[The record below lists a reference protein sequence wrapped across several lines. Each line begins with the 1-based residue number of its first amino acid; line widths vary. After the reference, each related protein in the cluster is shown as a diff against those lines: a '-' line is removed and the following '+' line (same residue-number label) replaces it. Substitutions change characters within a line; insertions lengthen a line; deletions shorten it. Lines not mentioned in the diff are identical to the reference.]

1 MNIINLRTFLAVV
14 ETGSLIAASKQMNV
28 TQSTITARLHA
39 LEDDLGQKLLMR
51 QKSGATMTASGLKFK
66 RYAEVMTELWRQAKQ
81 ETSLPEGMTAMCN
94 IGCQLDLWPHLGHD
108 LFNDINSHYPD
119 VAVTAWP
126 ATQTDIEQWLGAGVI
141 ELAIGYQ
148 PSVQAGQ
155 TNVMLG
161 EDELVLVGDRPNR
174 PVRFDD
180 GYIYVDAGEA
190 FGRDHAAAYV
200 DAGVARISFGSAQW
214 ALDYLLDQGGSAYLP
229 LRLIGHHLKEGRLFR
244 LTDAPQFNRRIVLI
258 TSDASTRHW
267 PWLDAVIERLKI
279 PFQEELHERRDR
291 V

>member
-1 MNIINLRTFLAVV
+1 MNITSLHTFLAVV

-51 QKSGATMTASGLKFK
+51 QKSGAAMTASGLKFK

-81 ETSLPEGMTAMCN
+81 ETSLPDGMTAMCN
-94 IGCQLDLWPHLGHD
+94 IGCQLDLWPRIGHEF
-108 LFNDINSHYPD
+108 FNDINNRHPD

-126 ATQTDIEQWLGAGVI
+126 ATQTDIERWLGAGVI
-141 ELAIGYQ
+141 DLALGYQ

-155 TNVMLG
+155 TNLVLG
-161 EDELVLVGDRPNR
+161 EDKLVLVGDRPDR
-174 PVRFDD
+174 PARFDD

-190 FGRDHAAAYV
+190 FGRDHAAAYA

-214 ALDYLLDQGGSAYLP
+214 ALEHLLDQGGSAYLP
-229 LRLIGHHLKEGRLFR
+229 LRLSAHHLHEGRLFR
-244 LTDAPQFNRRIVLI
+244 LADAPQFNRRIMLI
-258 TSDASTRHW
+258 MSDASTRHW
-267 PWLDAVIERLKI
+267 PWLDAVVERLKI
-279 PFQEELHERRDR
+279 SFQEKPELE
-291 V
+291 

>member
-1 MNIINLRTFLAVV
+1 MNITSLRTFLAVV

-66 RYAEVMTELWRQAKQ
+66 RYAVVMTELWRQAKQ
-81 ETSLPEGMTAMCN
+81 ETSLPDGMTAMCN
-94 IGCQLDLWPHLGHD
+94 IGCQLDLWPRIGHEF
-108 LFNDINSHYPD
+108 FNDINNRHPD

-126 ATQTDIEQWLGAGVI
+126 ATQTDIERWLGAGVI
-141 ELAIGYQ
+141 DLALGYQ

-155 TNVMLG
+155 TNLVLG
-161 EDELVLVGDRPNR
+161 EDKLVLVGDRPDR
-174 PVRFDD
+174 PARFDD

-190 FGRDHAAAYV
+190 FGRDHAAAYA

-214 ALDYLLDQGGSAYLP
+214 ALEHLLDQGGSAYLP
-229 LRLIGHHLKEGRLFR
+229 LRLAAHHLHEGRLFR
-244 LTDAPQFNRRIVLI
+244 LADAPQFNRRIMLI
-258 TSDASTRHW
+258 MSDASTRHW
-267 PWLDAVIERLKI
+267 PWLDAVVERLKI
-279 PFQEELHERRDR
+279 SFQEKPELE
-291 V
+291 

>member
-1 MNIINLRTFLAVV
+1 MNITSLHTFLAVV

-81 ETSLPEGMTAMCN
+81 ETSLPDGMTAMCN
-94 IGCQLDLWPHLGHD
+94 IGCQLDLWPRIGHEF
-108 LFNDINSHYPD
+108 FNDINNRHPD

-126 ATQTDIEQWLGAGVI
+126 ATQTDIERWLGAGVI
-141 ELAIGYQ
+141 DLALGYQ

-155 TNVMLG
+155 TNLVLG
-161 EDELVLVGDRPNR
+161 EDKLVLVGDRPDR
-174 PVRFDD
+174 PARFDD

-190 FGRDHAAAYV
+190 FGRDHAAAYA

-214 ALDYLLDQGGSAYLP
+214 ALEHLLDQGGSAYLP
-229 LRLIGHHLKEGRLFR
+229 LRLSAHHLHEGRLFR
-244 LTDAPQFNRRIVLI
+244 LADAPQFNRRIMLI
-258 TSDASTRHW
+258 MSDASTRHW
-267 PWLDAVIERLKI
+267 PWLDAVVERLKI
-279 PFQEELHERRDR
+279 SFQEKPELE
-291 V
+291 

>member
-1 MNIINLRTFLAVV
+1 MNITSLHTFLAVV

-51 QKSGATMTASGLKFK
+51 QKSAATMTASGLKFK

-81 ETSLPEGMTAMCN
+81 ETSLPDGMTAMCN
-94 IGCQLDLWPHLGHD
+94 IGCQLDLWPRIGHEF
-108 LFNDINSHYPD
+108 FNDINNRHPD

-126 ATQTDIEQWLGAGVI
+126 ATQTDIERWLGAGVI
-141 ELAIGYQ
+141 DLALGYQ

-155 TNVMLG
+155 TNLVLG
-161 EDELVLVGDRPNR
+161 EDKLVLVGDRPDR
-174 PVRFDD
+174 PARFDD

-190 FGRDHAAAYV
+190 FGRDHAAAYA

-214 ALDYLLDQGGSAYLP
+214 ALEHLLDQGGSAYLP
-229 LRLIGHHLKEGRLFR
+229 LRLSAHHLHEGRLFR
-244 LTDAPQFNRRIVLI
+244 LADAPQFNRRIMLI
-258 TSDASTRHW
+258 MSDASTRHW
-267 PWLDAVIERLKI
+267 PWLDAVVERLKI
-279 PFQEELHERRDR
+279 SFQEKPELE
-291 V
+291 

>member
-1 MNIINLRTFLAVV
+1 MNITSLHTFLAVV

-51 QKSGATMTASGLKFK
+51 QKSGSTMTASGLKFK

-81 ETSLPEGMTAMCN
+81 ETSLPDGMTAMCN
-94 IGCQLDLWPHLGHD
+94 IGCQLDLWPRIGHEF
-108 LFNDINSHYPD
+108 FNDINNRHPD

-126 ATQTDIEQWLGAGVI
+126 ATQTDIERWLGAGVI
-141 ELAIGYQ
+141 DLALGYQ

-155 TNVMLG
+155 TNLVLG
-161 EDELVLVGDRPNR
+161 EDKLVLVGDRPDR
-174 PVRFDD
+174 PARFDD

-190 FGRDHAAAYV
+190 FGRDHAAAYA

-214 ALDYLLDQGGSAYLP
+214 ALEHLLDKGGSAYLP
-229 LRLIGHHLKEGRLFR
+229 LRLSAHHLHEGRLFR
-244 LTDAPQFNRRIVLI
+244 LADAPQFNRRIMLI
-258 TSDASTRHW
+258 MSDASTRHW
-267 PWLDAVIERLKI
+267 PWLDAVVERLKI
-279 PFQEELHERRDR
+279 SFQEKPELE
-291 V
+291 

>member
-1 MNIINLRTFLAVV
+1 MNITSLHTFLAVV

-51 QKSGATMTASGLKFK
+51 QKSGSTMTASGLKFK

-81 ETSLPEGMTAMCN
+81 ETSLPDGMTAMCN
-94 IGCQLDLWPHLGHD
+94 IGCQLDLWPRIGHEF
-108 LFNDINSHYPD
+108 FNDINNRHPD

-126 ATQTDIEQWLGAGVI
+126 ATQTDIERWLGAGVI
-141 ELAIGYQ
+141 DLALGYQ

-155 TNVMLG
+155 TNLVLG
-161 EDELVLVGDRPNR
+161 EDKLVLVGDRPDR
-174 PVRFDD
+174 PARFDD

-190 FGRDHAAAYV
+190 FGRDHAAAYA

-214 ALDYLLDQGGSAYLP
+214 ALEHLLDQGGSAYLP
-229 LRLIGHHLKEGRLFR
+229 LRLTAHHLHEGRLFR
-244 LTDAPQFNRRIVLI
+244 LADAPQFNRRIMLI
-258 TSDASTRHW
+258 MSDASTRHW
-267 PWLDAVIERLKI
+267 PWLDAVVERLKI
-279 PFQEELHERRDR
+279 SFQEKPELE
-291 V
+291 

>member
-1 MNIINLRTFLAVV
+1 MNITSLHTFLAVV

-81 ETSLPEGMTAMCN
+81 ETSLPDGMTAMCN
-94 IGCQLDLWPHLGHD
+94 IGCQLDLWPRIGHEF
-108 LFNDINSHYPD
+108 FNDINNRHPD

-126 ATQTDIEQWLGAGVI
+126 ATQTDIERWLGAGVI
-141 ELAIGYQ
+141 DLALGYQ

-155 TNVMLG
+155 TNLVLG
-161 EDELVLVGDRPNR
+161 EDKLVLVGDRPDR
-174 PVRFDD
+174 PARFDD

-190 FGRDHAAAYV
+190 FGRDHAAAYA

-214 ALDYLLDQGGSAYLP
+214 ALEHLLDQGGSAYLP
-229 LRLIGHHLKEGRLFR
+229 LRLAAHHLHEGRLFR
-244 LTDAPQFNRRIVLI
+244 LADAPQFNRRIMLI
-258 TSDASTRHW
+258 MSDASTRHW
-267 PWLDAVIERLKI
+267 PWLDAVVERLKI
-279 PFQEELHERRDR
+279 SFQERPELE
-291 V
+291 

>member
-1 MNIINLRTFLAVV
+1 MNITSLHTFLAVV

-81 ETSLPEGMTAMCN
+81 ETSLPDGMTAMCN
-94 IGCQLDLWPHLGHD
+94 IGCQLDLWPRIGHEF
-108 LFNDINSHYPD
+108 FNDINNRHPD

-126 ATQTDIEQWLGAGVI
+126 ATQTDIERWLGAGVI
-141 ELAIGYQ
+141 DLALGYQ

-155 TNVMLG
+155 TNLVLG
-161 EDELVLVGDRPNR
+161 EDKLVLVGDRPDR
-174 PVRFDD
+174 PARFDD

-190 FGRDHAAAYV
+190 FGRDHAAAYA

-214 ALDYLLDQGGSAYLP
+214 ALEHLLDQGGSAYLP
-229 LRLIGHHLKEGRLFR
+229 LRLSAHHLHEGRLFR
-244 LTDAPQFNRRIVLI
+244 LADAPQFNRRIMLI
-258 TSDASTRHW
+258 MSDASTRHW
-267 PWLDAVIERLKI
+267 PWLDAVVERLKI
-279 PFQEELHERRDR
+279 SFQERPELE
-291 V
+291 

>member
-1 MNIINLRTFLAVV
+1 MNITSLRTFLAVV

-81 ETSLPEGMTAMCN
+81 ETSLPDGMTAMCN
-94 IGCQLDLWPHLGHD
+94 IGCQLDLWPRIGHEF
-108 LFNDINSHYPD
+108 FNDINNRHPD

-126 ATQTDIEQWLGAGVI
+126 ATQTDIERWLGAGVI
-141 ELAIGYQ
+141 DLALGYQ

-155 TNVMLG
+155 TNLVLG
-161 EDELVLVGDRPNR
+161 EDKLVLVGDRPDR
-174 PVRFDD
+174 PARFDD

-190 FGRDHAAAYV
+190 FGRDHAAAYA

-214 ALDYLLDQGGSAYLP
+214 ALEHLLDQGGSAYLP
-229 LRLIGHHLKEGRLFR
+229 LRLSAHHLHEGRLFR
-244 LTDAPQFNRRIVLI
+244 LADAPQFNRRIMLI
-258 TSDASTRHW
+258 MSDASTRHW
-267 PWLDAVIERLKI
+267 PWLDAVVERLKI
-279 PFQEELHERRDR
+279 SFQEKPELE
-291 V
+291 

>member
-1 MNIINLRTFLAVV
+1 MNITSLRTFLAVV

-81 ETSLPEGMTAMCN
+81 ETSLPDGMTAMCN
-94 IGCQLDLWPHLGHD
+94 IGCQLDLWPRIGHEF
-108 LFNDINSHYPD
+108 FNDINNRHPD

-126 ATQTDIEQWLGAGVI
+126 ATQTDIERWLGAGVI
-141 ELAIGYQ
+141 DLALGYQ

-155 TNVMLG
+155 TNLVLG
-161 EDELVLVGDRPNR
+161 EDKLVLVGDRPDR
-174 PVRFDD
+174 PARFDD

-190 FGRDHAAAYV
+190 FGRDHAAAYA

-214 ALDYLLDQGGSAYLP
+214 ALEHLLDQGGSAYLP
-229 LRLIGHHLKEGRLFR
+229 LRLSAHHLHEGRLFR
-244 LTDAPQFNRRIVLI
+244 LADAPQFNRRIMLI
-258 TSDASTRHW
+258 MSDASTRHW
-267 PWLDAVIERLKI
+267 PWLDAVVECLKI
-279 PFQEELHERRDR
+279 SFQEKLELE
-291 V
+291 

>member
-1 MNIINLRTFLAVV
+1 MNITSLRTFLAVV

-81 ETSLPEGMTAMCN
+81 ETSLPDGMTAMCN
-94 IGCQLDLWPHLGHD
+94 IGCQLDLWPRIGNEF
-108 LFNDINSHYPD
+108 FNDINNRHPD

-126 ATQTDIEQWLGAGVI
+126 ATQTDIERWLGAGVI
-141 ELAIGYQ
+141 DLALGYQ

-155 TNVMLG
+155 TNLVLG
-161 EDELVLVGDRPNR
+161 EDKLVLVGDRPDR
-174 PVRFDD
+174 PARFDH

-190 FGRDHAAAYV
+190 FGRDHAAAYA

-214 ALDYLLDQGGSAYLP
+214 ALEHLLDQGGSAYLP
-229 LRLIGHHLKEGRLFR
+229 LRLSAHHLHEGRLFR
-244 LTDAPQFNRRIVLI
+244 LADAPQFNRRIVLI
-258 TSDASTRHW
+258 MSDASTRHW
-267 PWLDAVIERLKI
+267 PWLDAVVERLKI
-279 PFQEELHERRDR
+279 SFQEKPELE
-291 V
+291 